1 MNPGICYLY
10 EYKNDQKLRNVGFM
24 KVTPHYHACIL
35 QINVRGVPVKNQDF
49 VSLLTFYEKDSGII
63 AKPVEKLPCG
73 DKSIYARLSVD
84 ESVFPEGRTLAE
96 MGGFLLQTE
105 AGQYYAAFTD
115 NLPFNTASIRPW
127 EAAPEPVMEAESLG
141 GCPCI
146 LPNDEAAEETS
157 VVNLEMSLD
166 TEMAVEK
173 AAPHASNYESAI
185 QDDSTIQ
192 RNYDTDRENPPENRN
207 NHGNG
212 NYPNFGNYLNNDS
225 NSNLERFPSN
235 EIDLNDLN
243 RENLLLNEND
253 SVQENLPV
261 IENDSGQ
268 EHLPAAENN
277 SRQENLPGNG
287 NIPDLENTPVNIP
300 YPARDSAPQPES
312 FPVPEY
318 MPENAPSPE
327 PVSVP
332 EPEPQS
338 RETVH
343 KIQRSDLSMLPR
355 RCWNLANNSFLMHG
369 YHNYHHLLLVEEDGH
384 FWLGVP
390 GIYAPREAR
399 AAELFGFP
407 QFTQTYTSQL
417 DLSSDECEDS
427 EKFGYW
433 CRFIR

>member
-1 MNPGICYLY
+1 M
-10 EYKNDQKLRNVGFM
+10 
-24 KVTPHYHACIL
+24 
-35 QINVRGVPVKNQDF
+35 
-49 VSLLTFYEKDSGII
+49 
-63 AKPVEKLPCG
+63 
-73 DKSIYARLSVD
+73 
-84 ESVFPEGRTLAE
+84 
-96 MGGFLLQTE
+96 
-105 AGQYYAAFTD
+105 
-115 NLPFNTASIRPW
+115 
-127 EAAPEPVMEAESLG
+127 
-141 GCPCI
+141 
-146 LPNDEAAEETS
+146 
-157 VVNLEMSLD
+157 
-166 TEMAVEK
+166 
-173 AAPHASNYESAI
+173 
-185 QDDSTIQ
+185 
-192 RNYDTDRENPPENRN
+192 
-207 NHGNG
+207 
-212 NYPNFGNYLNNDS
+212 NNDS

-427 EKFGYW
+427 KKFGYW